1 MPQKEKY
8 LRSASEGFG
17 DLIRKLLIGG
27 SVEAKKNREEIFY
40 VLLLD
45 GFCIDKIYRSVYE

>member
-45 GFCIDKIYRSVYE
+45 GLCIDKIYRSVY